1 MKLEDSSEVPEYLIM
16 SAEWVEEEAI
26 QRFGFQ
32 FEVMPSGHFS
42 LDPRLTWGDLELLVG
57 ATSTF
62 REERLYRK
70 YRSLPGGDLHEPRRL
85 AVPGFD
91 FLHGPSLPVRNKTAK
106 EDLVAELR
114 HVSPPPSFSQHAPTK
129 LDEVVEEHPTP
140 SVESQDSF
148 VEVHK

>member
-1 MKLEDSSEVPEYLIM
+1 MKLEDSSEIPEYLIM

-32 FEVMPSGHFS
+32 FEVLPSGHLS

-85 AVPGFD
+85 AIPGFD
-91 FLHGPSLPVRNKTAK
+91 FLHGPSLPERNKTAK
-106 EDLVAELR
+106 ADLEVELR
-114 HVSPPPSFSQHAPTK
+114 RVPPPTTFSQHISTR
-129 LDEVVEEHPTP
+129 LDHVVEEHTTP
-140 SVESQDSF
+140 SAESQDSF